1 MEKLRRNKMNIR
13 RFVNCAAQGDIYIR
27 RIDTPIPANA
37 VEVPPVGKYVV
48 VTHSETGHNHVMEK
62 EKVKMYQLPDSIMD
76 CLLVVNDPVA
86 LEHLR
91 DYDTHE
97 PILFEKGTYH
107 VRRQRE
113 YVPEG
118 YRRVED

>member
-1 MEKLRRNKMNIR
+1 MRTFKN
-13 RFVNCAAQGDIYIR
+13 VCAQGDVYIR
-27 RIDTPIPANA
+27 RVNMEIPKNA
-37 VEVPPVGKYVV
+37 VEVKPEGKYVI
-48 VTHSETGHNHVMEK
+48 VTHSETGHHHVMEK

-97 PILFEKGTYH
+97 PIMFDEGTYH
-107 VRRQRE
+107 VKRQRE
-113 YVPEG
+113 YTPEG
-118 YRRVED
+118 FRKVQD

>member
-1 MEKLRRNKMNIR
+1 
-13 RFVNCAAQGDIYIR
+13 
-27 RIDTPIPANA
+27 
-37 VEVPPVGKYVV
+37 
-48 VTHSETGHNHVMEK
+48 
-62 EKVKMYQLPDSIMD
+62 MD

-91 DYDTHE
+91 DHDTHE

-113 YVPEG
+113 YTPEG
-118 YRRVED
+118 FRKVED